1 MRNQEGEEQSSG
13 QGDGRRDKAG
23 GAKKDR
29 EEEEISSCLRAL
41 HNSDG
46 AVWSGETPEWI
57 SDPR

>member
-1 MRNQEGEEQSSG
+1 
-13 QGDGRRDKAG
+13 
-23 GAKKDR
+23 
-29 EEEEISSCLRAL
+29 LRAL